1 MQHFIGLGWSQQQQF
16 LTVSSGL
23 TSDAL
28 RKHDAVQS
36 FIPPKPE
43 SVRMEEDI
51 ESSIGTQS
59 TYQTMQSFAS
69 EWTDCSNMSF
79 NRFLNVFR
87 SDSALHKE
95 MLAILAA
102 VTEVIK
108 ENDGTESPTEYFCAL
123 VRNLFISS

>member
-1 MQHFIGLGWSQQQQF
+1 
-16 LTVSSGL
+16 
-23 TSDAL
+23 
-28 RKHDAVQS
+28 
-36 FIPPKPE
+36 
-43 SVRMEEDI
+43 MEDDS

-69 EWTDCSNMSF
+69 EWTDCSNMSYS
-79 NRFLNVFR
+79 RFLNVFR

-108 ENDGTESPTEYFCAL
+108 ENGGTESPTEYFCTL
-123 VRNLFISS
+123 VCSNATNIFSFDMIIFTSYLFYR

>member
-1 MQHFIGLGWSQQQQF
+1 MIYTWNYLVHIFFSGP
-16 LTVSSGL
+16 SGL

-28 RKHDAVQS
+28 KKHDAVQS
-36 FIPPKPE
+36 FVLPKVE
-43 SVRMEEDI
+43 SVTMEEDT
-51 ESSIGTQS
+51 ESSIGTQT

-69 EWTDCSNMSF
+69 EWTDCSNMSYA
-79 NRFLNVFR
+79 RFLNVFR

-108 ENDGTESPTEYFCAL
+108 ENGGNESPTEYFCAL
-123 VRNLFISS
+123 VNIFLFI

>member
-1 MQHFIGLGWSQQQQF
+1 M
-16 LTVSSGL
+16 
-23 TSDAL
+23 

-36 FIPPKPE
+36 FVLPKPQ
-43 SVRMEEDI
+43 SVKMEADS
-51 ESSIGTQS
+51 ESSIGTQT

-69 EWTDCSNMSF
+69 EWTDCSNMSY

-108 ENDGTESPTEYFCAL
+108 ENNGNESSTEYFCAL
-123 VRNLFISS
+123 VISRYTCFLDGLYISVLFVGNNFRTSL